1 MKKFLKIFLLIILLF
16 ISVTSF
22 IFRKKIMLTY
32 NIVNNLISLNDN
44 INSYNTFNL
53 KPDESMSY
61 KNVVYKNTN
70 NAELTLDIYNP
81 LKNIY
86 KKSPVI
92 VYVHG
97 GSWVYGDKTI
107 PEALSPV
114 LNIFREN
121 GFTIIST
128 SYELMKNK
136 ENFQKQICDVKDT
149 IRWIYKNSD
158 SYNLDTDEIGLIG
171 LSSGAH
177 LSLMSAYTSND
188 QFQDDSELA
197 KFSSKVKYIIDFFG
211 PTDLSLLNTSNLN
224 WDLNN
229 IFNSARLKK
238 EDIINEFNPIN
249 YVTSNIPK
257 TLIIHSKS
265 DSLVPYESSL
275 KLYNKCIEANAHAK
289 LFPIENAE
297 HSLSEISSDDIINL
311 SKEILKF
318 IVTNSPL

>member
-1 MKKFLKIFLLIILLF
+1 MKKFLKIFILIILLF

-22 IFRKKIMLTY
+22 IFRKKIVLTY
-32 NIVNNLISLNDN
+32 NIVNNIISLKDN
-44 INSYNTFNL
+44 INSYNNFNL
-53 KPDESMSY
+53 NPNESMSY
-61 KNVVYKNTN
+61 KDVVYKNTN
-70 NAELTLDIYNP
+70 NTELTLDIYNP
-81 LKNIY
+81 IKNIY

-92 VYVHG
+92 LYVHG

-158 SYNLDTDEIGLIG
+158 YYNLDTDEIGIIG

-197 KFSSKVKYIIDFFG
+197 KFPSKVKYIIDFFG

-229 IFNSARLKK
+229 IFNSVRLRK
-238 EDIINEFNPIN
+238 EDIINTFNPIN
-249 YVTSNIPK
+249 YVTSNIPE

-275 KLYNKCIEANAHAK
+275 KLYDKCIEVNANAK